1 MNNKQLVTIASASL
15 IVVGSILAVIWTTP
29 AELFVSI
36 GLVVSGIILFLLY
49 TTISVA
55 GWADNLVSG
64 DKTEISYSLDP
75 EQDVKSDEKIRVVKS
90 YEKNVVAKLESKFF
104 KQQCVIL
111 NCTKD
116 NPILSTSFHKLY
128 PYVVICNCD
137 PTCLSAMKTIV
148 HRSTGFR

>member
-49 TTISVA
+49 ITISVA

-64 DKTEISYSLDP
+64 DKTEISFSLDP
-75 EQDVKSDEKIRVVKS
+75 EKEDFKPDE
-90 YEKNVVAKLESKFF
+90 EK
-104 KQQCVIL
+104 
-111 NCTKD
+111 
-116 NPILSTSFHKLY
+116 
-128 PYVVICNCD
+128 
-137 PTCLSAMKTIV
+137 
-148 HRSTGFR
+148 

>member
-49 TTISVA
+49 ITISVA

-64 DKTEISYSLDP
+64 NKTEISFSLDP
-75 EQDVKSDEKIRVVKS
+75 EKEDFKPDE
-90 YEKNVVAKLESKFF
+90 EKE
-104 KQQCVIL
+104 
-111 NCTKD
+111 
-116 NPILSTSFHKLY
+116 
-128 PYVVICNCD
+128 
-137 PTCLSAMKTIV
+137 
-148 HRSTGFR
+148 

>member
-49 TTISVA
+49 ITISVA

-64 DKTEISYSLDP
+64 DKTEISFSFDP
-75 EQDVKSDEKIRVVKS
+75 EKEDFESDGK
-90 YEKNVVAKLESKFF
+90 KNG
-104 KQQCVIL
+104 
-111 NCTKD
+111 D
-116 NPILSTSFHKLY
+116 
-128 PYVVICNCD
+128 
-137 PTCLSAMKTIV
+137 
-148 HRSTGFR
+148 

>member
-49 TTISVA
+49 ITISVA

-64 DKTEISYSLDP
+64 DKTEISFSLDP
-75 EQDVKSDEKIRVVKS
+75 EQDVKSDEKNKGEI
-90 YEKNVVAKLESKFF
+90 
-104 KQQCVIL
+104 
-111 NCTKD
+111 
-116 NPILSTSFHKLY
+116 
-128 PYVVICNCD
+128 
-137 PTCLSAMKTIV
+137 
-148 HRSTGFR
+148 

>member
-49 TTISVA
+49 ITISVA

-75 EQDVKSDEKIRVVKS
+75 EKEDFESDGK
-90 YEKNVVAKLESKFF
+90 KNG
-104 KQQCVIL
+104 
-111 NCTKD
+111 D
-116 NPILSTSFHKLY
+116 
-128 PYVVICNCD
+128 
-137 PTCLSAMKTIV
+137 
-148 HRSTGFR
+148 

>member
-49 TTISVA
+49 ITISVA

-64 DKTEISYSLDP
+64 DKTEISYSLEP
-75 EQDVKSDEKIRVVKS
+75 EKEDFKPDE
-90 YEKNVVAKLESKFF
+90 EKN
-104 KQQCVIL
+104 
-111 NCTKD
+111 
-116 NPILSTSFHKLY
+116 
-128 PYVVICNCD
+128 
-137 PTCLSAMKTIV
+137 
-148 HRSTGFR
+148 GG

>member
-49 TTISVA
+49 ITISVA

-64 DKTEISYSLDP
+64 DKTEMSFSLEP
-75 EQDVKSDEKIRVVKS
+75 EKEDFESDGK
-90 YEKNVVAKLESKFF
+90 KNG
-104 KQQCVIL
+104 
-111 NCTKD
+111 D
-116 NPILSTSFHKLY
+116 
-128 PYVVICNCD
+128 
-137 PTCLSAMKTIV
+137 
-148 HRSTGFR
+148 

>member
-64 DKTEISYSLDP
+64 NKTEISFSYDP
-75 EQDVKSDEKIRVVKS
+75 EKEDFKLDE
-90 YEKNVVAKLESKFF
+90 EKE
-104 KQQCVIL
+104 
-111 NCTKD
+111 
-116 NPILSTSFHKLY
+116 
-128 PYVVICNCD
+128 
-137 PTCLSAMKTIV
+137 
-148 HRSTGFR
+148 

>member
-49 TTISVA
+49 ITISVA

-64 DKTEISYSLDP
+64 DKTEINFNLDP
-75 EQDVKSDEKIRVVKS
+75 EQDFKSDEKNKG
-90 YEKNVVAKLESKFF
+90 K
-104 KQQCVIL
+104 
-111 NCTKD
+111 
-116 NPILSTSFHKLY
+116 
-128 PYVVICNCD
+128 
-137 PTCLSAMKTIV
+137 
-148 HRSTGFR
+148 